1 VRGASRC
8 QWMSQRA
15 RGRLGVGVRERHTI
29 GSLCSGVGGLD
40 RGLHRAGWRDLR
52 WACERQS
59 FRRRVL
65 RRHWGPGLEI
75 HEDLERFDAAEL
87 EPVDLLAA
95 GMPCPDISHAKADRQ
110 GLERAGWESVA
121 LATRRH
127 SGNRRGAAGQRAPE
141 ICAQAQ
147 RPLMLA
153 RRCLAIRASRS
164 PVISG
169 ATAR

>member
-1 VRGASRC
+1 
-8 QWMSQRA
+8 MSQRA
-15 RGRLGVGVRERHTI
+15 MWRLGVGVRERHTI

-75 HEDLERFDAAEL
+75 HEDLETFDAAEL

-95 GMPCPDISHAKADRQ
+95 GTPCPDFSHAKADRR

-141 ICAQAQ
+141 TVWLSPICVQAQ

-153 RRCLAIRASRS
+153 RRCLASRASRS
-164 PVISG
+164 LVISG